1 MKTNF
6 LFKLILVAITCISLY
21 SCTADEIAS
30 TPETKIQTSS
40 TARDGD
46 PVLTNPR

>member
-6 LFKLILVAITCISLY
+6 LFKLFLLAITCISLY

>member
-6 LFKLILVAITCISLY
+6 LFKLLLVAITCVSLY

-30 TPETKIQTSS
+30 TPETKIQTNQ
-40 TARDGD
+40 TAREGE
-46 PVLTNPR
+46 PSLPNPR

>member
-6 LFKLILVAITCISLY
+6 LFKLFLVAITCVSLY

-30 TPETKIQTSS
+30 TPETKIQTSNN
-40 TARDGD
+40 AREGE
-46 PVLTNPR
+46 PSLPNPR

>member
-6 LFKLILVAITCISLY
+6 LFKLLLVAITCISLY

>member
-6 LFKLILVAITCISLY
+6 LFKLLLVAITCVSLY

-30 TPETKIQTSS
+30 TPKTKIQTSS

>member
-6 LFKLILVAITCISLY
+6 LFKLFLLAITCVSLY

-30 TPETKIQTSS
+30 TPETKIQTNE
-40 TARDGD
+40 TARESE
-46 PVLTNPR
+46 PLLPNPR

>member
-6 LFKLILVAITCISLY
+6 LFKLLLIAITCVSLY

-40 TARDGD
+40 TAREGE
-46 PVLTNPR
+46 PLITNPR

>member
-6 LFKLILVAITCISLY
+6 LFKLLLVAITCVSLY

-40 TARDGD
+40 TARDGN
-46 PVLTNPR
+46 PTLTNPR

>member
-6 LFKLILVAITCISLY
+6 LFKLFLVAITCVSLY

-30 TPETKIQTSS
+30 TPETKIKTSS
-40 TARDGD
+40 NAREGESIII
-46 PVLTNPR
+46 NPR

>member
-6 LFKLILVAITCISLY
+6 LFKLLLVAITCVSLY

>member
-6 LFKLILVAITCISLY
+6 LFKLLLVAITCVSFY

-30 TPETKIQTSS
+30 TPKTKNQTST
-40 TARDGD
+40 TAREGN
-46 PVLTNPR
+46 PIIINPR

>member
-6 LFKLILVAITCISLY
+6 LFKLLLVAITCVSLY

-30 TPETKIQTSS
+30 TPKTKIQTSS
-40 TARDGD
+40 TAREGE
-46 PVLTNPR
+46 PTLTNPR